1 MRKRLNRAFW
11 VSAVIIL
18 LAGAGCGGAA
28 ERRNLSAQPPPA
40 ATPERPETITVA
52 AAGDLFVPPR
62 LTAQAAEDAAAAG
75 RDGHDFTAIL
85 ASVAP
90 VIAAADLAICHVE
103 QPLAEPEGPFPDYP
117 YFAAPPQ
124 LADAIAEAGFD
135 TCSTASNHAL
145 DSGMDGITRTL
156 AGLDRV
162 GVAHAGT
169 AGSRQQ
175 AQTPTVVDVHGV
187 GVGHLSYTFSF
198 NGLPL
203 PEGRPWAANMIDEEA
218 ILAEA
223 RRARAAGAEIVVLS
237 LHWGTE
243 YQVEAD
249 PGQVGLAQSLLA
261 GDEIDLIVGHH
272 AHVVQPFEKIGDK
285 WVAYGLGNLTCRFP
299 DGSPE
304 HTQDAVI
311 PTFTFTET
319 TPGQWEV
326 TTVEVVATW
335 MEYQPEARVVNL
347 PAALSGSAP
356 GPPSEGSLSPEQQE
370 RYGRALERIT
380 GYVTQ
385 RGADAEGLRMVP
397 PA

>member
-124 LADAIAEAGFD
+124 LADAIASAGFD
-135 TCSTASNHAL
+135 TCSTSSNHAL
-145 DSGMDGITRTL
+145 DGGMAGITRTL

-162 GVAHAGT
+162 GV
-169 AGSRQQ
+169 
-175 AQTPTVVDVHGV
+175 
-187 GVGHLSYTFSF
+187 
-198 NGLPL
+198 
-203 PEGRPWAANMIDEEA
+203 
-218 ILAEA
+218 
-223 RRARAAGAEIVVLS
+223 
-237 LHWGTE
+237 
-243 YQVEAD
+243 
-249 PGQVGLAQSLLA
+249 
-261 GDEIDLIVGHH
+261 
-272 AHVVQPFEKIGDK
+272 
-285 WVAYGLGNLTCRFP
+285 
-299 DGSPE
+299 
-304 HTQDAVI
+304 
-311 PTFTFTET
+311 
-319 TPGQWEV
+319 
-326 TTVEVVATW
+326 
-335 MEYQPEARVVNL
+335 
-347 PAALSGSAP
+347 
-356 GPPSEGSLSPEQQE
+356 
-370 RYGRALERIT
+370 
-380 GYVTQ
+380 
-385 RGADAEGLRMVP
+385 
-397 PA
+397 